1 MPQRVLWIESDG
13 ALRATVRRLLE
24 ADGFAVDESHT
35 GLTGIERALTRPP
48 DLVLADVHL
57 PDMDAFEIATRLKAE
72 RTLSSVPFVA
82 VGDSAAQHDLAIAAG
97 CDAFIERP
105 IEESRFRDE
114 VRAILAGKRETLPEA
129 GERAGLRALSAA
141 MASRLENAVA
151 GARGAEARLVERNRL
166 GGIFMRNL
174 AHELSTPI
182 TPIAGYL
189 KILASGKVG
198 ELAPQQKRIVESVQ
212 ASLTRL
218 IRIVENLSDF
228 ARLQAGQAPIF
239 PAEVDP
245 DSLADEVVADLRAA
259 IKDARLHVTVMKAG
273 GGPVTAD
280 PKKLR
285 QALANLVG
293 NAIKFSPHGGEVLV
307 EVQRDGD
314 RLRFSVFDQG
324 PGIPASEQELVFEP
338 FFHATGQD
346 EGMRLPGSG
355 LGLPVARRIAE
366 AHGGRAWLESP
377 PRTQTGSQTRH
388 FTGSKAVI
396 EIPVSPPVQA
406 SAP

>member
-1 MPQRVLWIESDG
+1 MPQRVLWIESDA

-24 ADGFAVDESHT
+24 ADGFAVDETHS
-35 GLTGIERALTRPP
+35 GLSGIERALTRRP

-72 RTLSSVPFVA
+72 RSLSAVPFVA
-82 VGDSAAQHDLAIAAG
+82 VGDSPEQHDLAIAAG

-141 MASRLENAVA
+141 MATRLEHAVA
-151 GARGAEARLVERNRL
+151 GARGAEAQLVERNRL

-174 AHELSTPI
+174 AHELATPI

-198 ELAPQQKRIVESVQ
+198 ELTPQQKRIVESVQ

-218 IRIVENLSDF
+218 TRIVENLSDF
-228 ARLQAGQAPIF
+228 ARLQAGQAPLF

-245 DSLADEVVADLRAA
+245 DVLADEVVADLRPA
-259 IKDARLHVTVMKAG
+259 IKDGRLHVAVMKAG

-285 QALANLVG
+285 QALANVVG

-314 RLRFSVFDQG
+314 RLRFAVYDQG
-324 PGIPASEQELVFEP
+324 PGVPPSEQELVFEP

-346 EGMRLPGSG
+346 EGARLPGTG

-388 FTGSKAVI
+388 FTGSKSVI
-396 EIPVSPPVQA
+396 EIPVEPPGQPAV
-406 SAP
+406 P

>member
-1 MPQRVLWIESDG
+1 M
-13 ALRATVRRLLE
+13 E

-57 PDMDAFEIATRLKAE
+57 PDMDGFEIATRLKAE
-72 RTLSSVPFVA
+72 RALSGVPFVA
-82 VGDSAAQHDLAIAAG
+82 VGDSPEQHDLAIAAG

-105 IEESRFRDE
+105 IEETRFRDE

-141 MASRLENAVA
+141 MAGRLENAVA
-151 GARGAEARLVERNRL
+151 GARGAEARLAERNRL
-166 GGIFMRNL
+166 GSIFIRNL
-174 AHELSTPI
+174 VHELSTPI

-189 KILASGKVG
+189 KILASDKVG
-198 ELAPQQKRIVESVQ
+198 TLTPQQRHIVESVQ
-212 ASLTRL
+212 ASLARL
-218 IRIVENLSDF
+218 TRIVENLSDF
-228 ARLQAGQAPIF
+228 ARLQAGQAPLF

-245 DSLADEVVADLRAA
+245 DGLADEVVADLRAA
-259 IKDARLHVTVMKAG
+259 IKDARLHVAVLKAG

-285 QALANLVG
+285 QALANVVG
-293 NAIKFSPHGGEVLV
+293 NAVKFSPHGGEVLV
-307 EVQRDGD
+307 EVQRDAD
-314 RLRFSVFDQG
+314 RLRFAVYDQG
-324 PGIPASEQELVFEP
+324 PGIPAAEQELVFEP

-346 EGMRLPGSG
+346 EGTRLPGTG
-355 LGLPVARRIAE
+355 LGLPVARGIVE
-366 AHGGRAWLESP
+366 AHGGRVWVESP

-388 FTGSKAVI
+388 FTGSKFVI
-396 EIPVSPPVQA
+396 EIPAMPPGP
-406 SAP
+406 APAP